1 MEKDEL
7 VVNLEQDLNEISAL
21 IWGYMD
27 KKYIKQ
33 LRKKLNGY
41 RSECENNLCKEAE
54 LLQAIMPFMPE
65 QKKVLQF
72 IVDAMVYNDMIE
84 RSFNEHK
91 ELQDL
96 YRDKNQDKEQLK
108 KLMYKLIAFKLMTA
122 IEKGSIER

>member
-7 VVNLEQDLNEISAL
+7 TVNLEQDLNEISAL

-27 KKYIKQ
+27 KKYISQ
-33 LRKKLNGY
+33 FRQRLSGY
-41 RSECENNLCKEAE
+41 RSECENNLCREAE
-54 LLQAIMPFMPE
+54 LLRAVMPFMPE
-65 QKKVLQF
+65 QKRLLQF
-72 IVDAMVYNDMIE
+72 IVDAIIYNDMIE
-84 RSFNEHK
+84 KSFNEHK

-96 YRDKNQDKEQLK
+96 YRDDNKEKEQLK